1 MNCWAEL
8 LGGSNQGGLA
18 ATKEIAQS
26 GKCLKQKRED
36 LPPNLLVRDAAIDG
50 ASRVVTLEDWGRAW
64 LKSPWTT

>member
-18 ATKEIAQS
+18 ATREIAHS

-36 LPPNLLVRDAAIDG
+36 LPPNLLVRDAGIDR
-50 ASRVVTLEDWGRAW
+50 AS
-64 LKSPWTT
+64 